1 LRVRAT
7 QSKGKTLRILA
18 ATALSVL
25 PFCVPTLFAVPSTQS
40 EKQTPDAARKS
51 ITVTGTVRNAGGEP
65 ISGADIYLDYEKELG
80 RAHAVSAN
88 DGSFKLTIVLRSTF
102 TVDGKL
108 EGFVDNTGTYKVRAE
123 KVGWIGDQSDP
134 IELPRDANKRVEL
147 VLESLRSESADSGT
161 GANTTPAPAEKAA
174 PPKAG
179 NGIEFSDEPSFTV
192 AGVTDRSNLGLHG
205 SDTTART
212 SDSLARETARLKG
225 EDAEKIAH
233 ADATVSQKYQSAT
246 ALEAKGDLSAA
257 RDLTQKALA
266 TGDDAE
272 GHHLLGDLDEK
283 LNDPLGAVREYERA
297 VRMYP
302 SEHNYFDWGSELLLH
317 KAAQPAVEVFTK
329 GASLHPQSAR
339 MLAGLGAAQYGVR
352 SYEDAAQS
360 LCKASD
366 LKPSESAPY
375 LFLGQMEKTVN
386 GPLPCAEEKLA
397 QFAKQQPANAAANYY
412 YAVSLMKRDKNARA
426 GGNSQAAQTFL
437 EKSIRLDPRFGP
449 AYVELGALAFQRGD
463 FPQAIKNYQQA
474 IAVDPQL
481 AEAHYRLSLAY
492 KRSGDDPAAKRE
504 MDAYQSA
511 QKMESV
517 QAEEQ
522 NRDLKQFLVIL
533 KNSPGSTK

>member
-1 LRVRAT
+1 LIVRAKRT
-7 QSKGKTLRILA
+7 KCKKTRVFASILG
-18 ATALSVL
+18 TFLL
-25 PFCVPTLFAVPSTQS
+25 TCVPAAFCSGHTDAGKIAQGAV
-40 EKQTPDAARKS
+40 AKS
-51 ITVTGTVRNAGGEP
+51 ITVSGSVRNAGGEP
-65 ISGADIYLDYEKELG
+65 ISGADVYLDSEKKPAL
-80 RAHAVSAN
+80 AHVVSGD
-88 DGSFKLTIVLRSTF
+88 DGSFKLAIDHS
-102 TVDGKL
+102 
-108 EGFVDNTGTYKVRAE
+108 GTYTVRAE
-123 KVGWIGDQSDP
+123 KKGWTGDQSDP
-134 IELPRDANKRVEL
+134 IELPRDANKPVEL
-147 VLESLRSESADSGT
+147 VMENSRGQSADSESKT
-161 GANTTPAPAEKAA
+161 AATPSAEKTTTANDGTNA
-174 PPKAG
+174 VRGTITPG
-179 NGIEFSDEPSFTV
+179 GTNGIEFSDEPSFTV

-212 SDSLARETARLKG
+212 SDSLARETAQLKG
-225 EDAEKIAH
+225 EDTETPPH

-302 SEHNYFDWGSELLLH
+302 SEQNYFDWGSELLLH

-426 GGNSQAAQTFL
+426 GGNSQAAQTCL